1 VEPIPEDLAPE
12 RIRERL
18 TGRVVGR
25 ALEVHGVVESTNDL
39 ALRAGERG
47 APEGLCIVADRQ
59 AAGRGRRGR
68 SWVSLPGLGL
78 YASILLRPR
87 LPADQAALLTLA
99 AGLAAADAVQAV
111 AGVAA
116 RLKWPND
123 VLLDGRKV
131 VGILTEAATI
141 GGAVSHLV
149 VGIGINV
156 NHGLQDFPPELRA
169 QATSLFL
176 ATGTHPDRAAL
187 AAHLFDA
194 MERWHDALCRG
205 ESGRIVAAARASS
218 AILGRPL
225 CVMAGD
231 DTWDGVAVDLDAD
244 GALLVRDGSGTIR
257 RLVSE
262 EVSIRELYFNVQR
275 GTRNAEGADV

>member
-1 VEPIPEDLAPE
+1 MVLPDSVPEDLAPE

-18 TGRVVGR
+18 TARVVGR

-39 ALRAGERG
+39 ALRAGDRG
-47 APEGLCIVADRQ
+47 EPEGLCVVADRQ

-68 SWVSLPGLGL
+68 SWVSPPGLGL
-78 YASILLRPR
+78 YTSILLRPR
-87 LPADQAALLTLA
+87 VPAGQAALLTLA
-99 AGLAAADAVQAV
+99 AGLAAADAVHEA

-123 VLLDGRKV
+123 VLLDGRKA
-131 VGILTEAATI
+131 VGILTEGATV
-141 GGAVSHLV
+141 GGAVAHIV

-156 NHGLQDFPPELRA
+156 NHGPEDFPPDLRT

-176 ATGTHPDRAAL
+176 ATGTYTDRAAL
-187 AAHLFDA
+187 AARLFDA
-194 MERWHDALCRG
+194 MDRWYGALCNR
-205 ESGRIVAAARASS
+205 ESDRIVAAARSSS
-218 AILGRPL
+218 AILGRPI
-225 CVMAGD
+225 CVMTGE

-244 GALLVRDGSGTIR
+244 GALLVRDASGTIR

-262 EVSIRELYFNVQR
+262 EVSIRVPSAELS
-275 GTRNAEGADV
+275 